1 MLFPARLGQAV
12 FFAGRSDQI
21 RIEAHNLKIEFTG
34 GGILVCVVKIELVF
48 SCGVNDAGH
57 IVRLQSNQPHRA
69 IDQDVLHETGERLS
83 FAEFQQNDPDGVQR
97 EVGEK
102 ESIV

>member
-1 MLFPARLGQAV
+1 VQGPWLLP
-12 FFAGRSDQI
+12 
-21 RIEAHNLKIEFTG
+21 
-34 GGILVCVVKIELVF
+34 
-48 SCGVNDAGH
+48 
-57 IVRLQSNQPHRA
+57 
-69 IDQDVLHETGERLS
+69 ETEERLS